1 MASNSGN
8 VTPSLIIGAVVIVI
22 IGVALLP
29 VVNEFCQPNTSL
41 GKENCTCEDINSA
54 DCGDMTTIARLI
66 CLIPLLY
73 TVVLIVGVVA
83 YIVVASEAI

>member
-1 MASNSGN
+1 MRSELKSLFQDREGA

-29 VVNEFCQPNTSL
+29 VVTSMANSTEL
-41 GKENCTCEDINSA
+41 GLTGNLATLVD
-54 DCGDMTTIARLI
+54 
-66 CLIPLLY
+66 LIPLLY

-83 YIVVASEAI
+83 YVVVASESI